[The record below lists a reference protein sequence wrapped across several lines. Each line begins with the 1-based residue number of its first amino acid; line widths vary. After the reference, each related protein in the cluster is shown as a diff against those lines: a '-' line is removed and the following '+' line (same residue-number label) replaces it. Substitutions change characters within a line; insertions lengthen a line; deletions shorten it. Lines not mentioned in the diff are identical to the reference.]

1 MLVAS
6 GLCLPAV
13 DGDMAGIPPLLRAIK
28 TVHFDDYYTYEW
40 PAAVEPW
47 DRKPWIH
54 AMTG

>member
-13 DGDMAGIPPLLRAIK
+13 DGYMAGIPPLMRAIK